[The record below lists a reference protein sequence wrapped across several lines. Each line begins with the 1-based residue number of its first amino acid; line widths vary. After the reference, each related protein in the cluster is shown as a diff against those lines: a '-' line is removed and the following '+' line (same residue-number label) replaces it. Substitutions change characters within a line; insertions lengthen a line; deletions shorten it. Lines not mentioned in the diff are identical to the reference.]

1 MTVRRVAIAAALL
14 ASGGALAATAQAASL
29 YTGPGPRPGPS
40 LLYSK
45 AKGSPQL
52 ANAGIWKAQPILVS
66 GTTAYRRG
74 EFLYQDYL
82 YDDNGARLTADPND
96 PRTAG
101 NLFSKQNG
109 TYTYPTDKA
118 YANNAADFVELRAKP
133 LATATAFRVTLNTLK
148 DPTGVAFSI
157 GIGRRG
163 GKSHEFPFGA
173 NVRAPA
179 DLFLTVHPN
188 GKKLVAEL
196 TRAST
201 GKKVKGKAPKVS
213 LSRGR
218 RQIEVRV
225 SHAQWN
231 PGRRSA
237 RLWAGV
243 GLWDAAGKHYLLPQ
257 AGADSSHPGGAGAT
271 SAPAAFFNVAFRT
284 NEPRQK
290 PTEKTDAITN
300 GAWWRDRMQGTALA
314 ANDISAL
321 HADVSFGKLT
331 RRVTDNHAVPK
342 TGAMDRI
349 LSTHFELA
357 QGADFSQ
364 ACLTASANCPGQY
377 QGRLQPYAIYIPK
390 AARPAR
396 GYGMTLLLHSLSA
409 NYNQYL
415 ATRNMSQ
422 FGERAGAPSIVITPE
437 SRGPDENYENYGA
450 ADVFDVWSDVA
461 RRYKLDPDLTDISGY
476 SMGGIGT
483 FKLGSQFP
491 DLFARA
497 QPTVGDEGNNAV
509 LASLRNVPVLMWNN
523 VGDELVNDAEYNATA
538 TQLDSL
544 GYRYEIHAHQ
554 PCAHPDCSAL
564 FPNHLQLAIN
574 DQYAPAAAF
583 LGSTKVERNPAH
595 VTYVLDA
602 ARNHANLGVVGDH
615 AYWVSGLTVRDPS
628 ANGAGNDPGG
638 QIDAI
643 SHGFGT
649 SDPLATPTQA
659 GTGQLTGGN
668 LGAVNFTSRA
678 KTWAAPTPAPKA
690 NTIDVT
696 ATNIS
701 KASIAVKRA
710 GVDCS
715 VTLNITSDGPIDV
728 ALPGCGRTVHA
739 DASGG
744 LPVP

>member
-1 MTVRRVAIAAALL
+1 MTVRRVAIAAALASAGL
-14 ASGGALAATAQAASL
+14 AVTTAQAASL

-45 AKGSPQL
+45 AKASPQL
-52 ANAGIWKAQPILVS
+52 ANAGIWRAQPILVS

-74 EFLYQDYL
+74 EFLYQDFL
-82 YDDNGARLTADPND
+82 YDDNGAHLTSDPND

-109 TYTYPTDKA
+109 TYTYPTNGA
-118 YANNAADFVELRAKP
+118 YANNAADFVELRVRP
-133 LATATAFRVTLNTLK
+133 LSTATAFRVTLNTLK
-148 DPTGVAFSI
+148 DPSRVAFSI
-157 GIGRRG
+157 GIG
-163 GKSHEFPFGA
+163 GKKGKPHGFPFGA
-173 NVRAPA
+173 NVKAPA
-179 DLFLTVHPN
+179 DLFLTVHPS
-188 GKKLVAEL
+188 GKKLVANL
-196 TRAST
+196 TRASS

-213 LSRGR
+213 VSRKR
-218 RQIEVRV
+218 RQIEVRI

-231 PGRRSA
+231 PRRRSV
-237 RLWAGV
+237 RLWAGA
-243 GLWDAAGKHYLLPQ
+243 GLWDSSAKRYLLPQ
-257 AGADSSHPGGAGAT
+257 ASADSSHPGGAGTT

-284 NEPRQK
+284 KEPQQK
-290 PTEKTDAITN
+290 PTEGMNAIQN
-300 GAWWRDRMQGTALA
+300 AAWWRDRAQGTALA
-314 ANDISAL
+314 ANDISGL
-321 HADVSFGKLT
+321 HADVSFSKLA
-331 RRVTDNHAVPK
+331 RRVTDNRAVPK
-342 TGAMDRI
+342 KGPMDRI
-349 LSTHFELA
+349 LPSHFELS
-357 QGADFSQ
+357 QGADFSK

-377 QGRLQPYAIYIPK
+377 QGRLQPYAIYIPR
-390 AARPAR
+390 ASRPAG

-422 FGERAGAPSIVITPE
+422 FAERTGAPSIVITPE

-461 RRYKLDPDLTDISGY
+461 RRWKLNPDLTDISGY

-497 QPTVGDEGNNAV
+497 QPTVGDESNTAV
-509 LASLRNVPVLMWNN
+509 LASMRNVPVLMWNN

-538 TQLDSL
+538 MKLDSL
-544 GYRYEIHAHQ
+544 GYRYELHAHQ
-554 PCAHPDCSAL
+554 PCANPNCSPL

-583 LGSTKVERNPAH
+583 LGTAGVERNPAH
-595 VTYVLDA
+595 VTYVLDT
-602 ARNHANLGVVGDH
+602 ARNHAKLGVVGDH
-615 AYWVSGLTVRDPS
+615 AYWVSGVTARDS
-628 ANGAGNDPGG
+628 SQNGAGNDPGG
-638 QIDAI
+638 QLDAF
-643 SHGFGT
+643 SHGFGS
-649 SDPLATPTQA
+649 SDPVATPTQFGA
-659 GTGQLTGGN
+659 GQLTGGN
-668 LGAVNFTSRA
+668 LGTIQFTSRA
-678 KTWAAPTPAPKA
+678 KTWAPPTPAPKA
-690 NTIDVT
+690 DTIDVT

-715 VTLNITSDGPIDV
+715 VKLNITTDGPIDI

-739 DASGG
+739 G
-744 LPVP
+744 